1 MNAAEKS
8 KNRLF
13 QLRKEIV
20 KAKTAALLLG
30 LIAAIFECIWIIACV
45 ASLYFFA
52 VGQWLNLA
60 GALVAAVAANWL
72 AGRFKGLMD
81 SSNSGRTSGEEA

>member
-1 MNAAEKS
+1 MKG
-8 KNRLF
+8 
-13 QLRKEIV
+13 
-20 KAKTAALLLG
+20 KTTGLLLG

-60 GALVAAVAANWL
+60 GALAAGVAANWL
-72 AGRFKGLMD
+72 AGRFKGLMGYRENQQ
-81 SSNSGRTSGEEA
+81 SEGF